1 MDDFTEKRFGHLR
14 QLSIDEKLS
23 MIKDLEEDIVYSERM
38 INDRK
43 TSGEQRTELYSDI
56 SHDREV
62 INYLNNILEERQ
74 LDNIEEIQEAR
85 HF

>member
-62 INYLNNILEERQ
+62 INYLNDILEERQ